1 MYNDIRPQPFQLL
14 PEGIKNLLII
24 NGLLFFGTEVLEGYG
39 IKLRDIL
46 GLHLPQSA
54 AFAFYQPITHLFMHA
69 GIGHLLFNM
78 LTLWMFGSTLEN
90 IWGTKRFLLFFF
102 LSGLGA
108 AFIHYLVTY
117 LVEIRPIL
125 DAIDGQL
132 RTASGAEVM
141 YLEDQRA
148 QVLSAPNIIGA
159 SGGISGVWI
168 AFAYLFPNSLLYLYF
183 LFPIK
188 AKYLAIFYVVYEL
201 YAAFS
206 QMALNSGDNVAHF
219 AHLGGMLFGFIA
231 VKYIFQ
237 TNRNHFY

>member
-24 NGLLFFGTEVLEGYG
+24 NGLMFFGTVVLEGYG
-39 IKLRDIL
+39 INLTQML
-46 GLHLPQSA
+46 GLHLPQSK
-54 AFAFYQPITHLFMHA
+54 AFAFYQPITHLFMHG

-78 LTLWMFGSTLEN
+78 LTLWMFGSVLEN
-90 IWGTKRFLLFFF
+90 LWGTKRFLLFFF

-117 LVEIRPIL
+117 LIDIRPIIN
-125 DAIDGQL
+125 AIDNQL
-132 RTASGAEVM
+132 RTATGGEET
-141 YLEDQRA
+141 YLMEQRDL
-148 QVLSAPNIIGA
+148 VLSSPNIIGA

-183 LFPIK
+183 LVPVK
-188 AKYLAIFYVVYEL
+188 AKYMAAFYVVYEL
-201 YAAFS
+201 YSAFN
-206 QMALNSGDNVAHF
+206 QIATNSGDNVAHF
-219 AHLGGMLFGFIA
+219 AHLGGMLFGYIA
-231 VKYIFQ
+231 VKFIFQ

>member
-1 MYNDIRPQPFQLL
+1 MHNDIRPQPFQLL
-14 PEGIKNLLII
+14 PDGIKNLLII
-24 NGLLFFGTEVLEGYG
+24 NGLLYFGTVVLEGYG
-39 IKLRDIL
+39 INLKEIL
-46 GLHLPQSA
+46 GLHLPQSK

-78 LTLWMFGSTLEN
+78 LTLWMFGNVLEN
-90 IWGTKRFLLFFF
+90 LWGTKRFLLFFF

-117 LVEIRPIL
+117 LIDIRPIIS
-125 DAIDGQL
+125 AIDGQL
-132 RTASGAEVM
+132 RTASGADVS
-141 YLEDQRA
+141 YLLDQRD

-168 AFAYLFPNSLLYLYF
+168 AFAYLFPNSLLYIYF

-188 AKYLAIFYVVYEL
+188 ARYLAIFYVVFEL
-201 YAAFS
+201 YSAFNQIAGRS
-206 QMALNSGDNVAHF
+206 NDNIAHF
-219 AHLGGMLFGFIA
+219 AHLGGMLFGYIA